1 MLFPAGS
8 DGGEKT
14 IAVRRKRWIPTS
26 SSMYASLPDK
36 RFSSAFPQYP
46 KSYPAL
52 FAQKRIK
59 DSICSLAARIHSC
72 DLTTYPRKTD

>member
-1 MLFPAGS
+1 M
-8 DGGEKT
+8 GGKKPLLYD
-14 IAVRRKRWIPTS
+14 VKRWIPTS
-26 SSMYASLPDK
+26 SSMYASLPNK

-59 DSICSLAARIHSC
+59 NSICSLAARIHSC